1 MNMKMK
7 RSLFALLAATVA
19 GAASPVIDNQNLLES
34 KVDSI
39 NAKRG
44 LEIGGAIRGVA
55 QATYFDT
62 DQDANVAKMM
72 PDVEKDEFVTADLDF
87 HFRPY
92 ENVRANAT
100 MRLEAGMQ
108 EYFASAAKSISVAWI
123 NVEGNIGKSFYW
135 IVGDFRQQYSPLTLF
150 LPSVDIMYE
159 PLVFERQRHMAQKS
173 QFIEGNQRNLQGVN
187 LQFRTMPNNTV
198 GEIRAEA
205 LMARLNRTAVL
216 DFTGAEGNVMTNT
229 EFPGGS
235 QASNMDKWLAAG
247 NLELLPLN
255 RNAYAGFTGMF
266 IFDDEESF
274 SYTERHPGGNR
285 LEDYVREPIN
295 PYDMDAQQTLVVS
308 GRIGGD
314 LAGVLGNKNLIL
326 DAVAEIAMSND
337 KIYEHTPTYQT
348 DEAGLPVLDEEGL
361 PVRGED
367 IVKDDKEKGM
377 AILATIN
384 AGYQTDLW
392 NAKLSANVIYND
404 SGWFNNAAQSP
415 SFFAQRILNSDLDG
429 NTVKYGVNSP
439 LYSTFGALYSF
450 TPKFSPVARS
460 LGTNDDAFESGQT
473 ESYNIANYNKNSWTT
488 NVYTRN
494 QLKLMEMML
503 LDPAL
508 QMALPYGLAT
518 SNRVGGQGTVT
529 AGFKDFVEVQGLVTV
544 LSQLKPVYGFEA
556 VKYME
561 YGGGAKADIFKAI
574 GFSKPL
580 EISGSYKH
588 SERKAD
594 FDAKTSGVSGSG
606 ELKSDFI
613 NAGLY
618 VQYLPRLGVTAG
630 LQMVNTEYNDLQAAL
645 SGLVAPLM
653 KSKQMQWMVGLDY
666 SIEKNAWLSLNFGII
681 SVENEYN
688 SSQLVALA
696 AAGEKVTTGTVEG
709 GYYNI
714 PDYYD
719 VSKDKSGKYKNEF
732 TQTIIEASLN
742 VEF

>member
-19 GAASPVIDNQNLLES
+19 SAASPVVDNQNLLES

-44 LEIGGAIRGVA
+44 LELGGSIRGVA
-55 QATYFDT
+55 QATYFDS
-62 DQDANVAKMM
+62 DQDGTVKRMM

-135 IVGDFRQQYSPLTLF
+135 IVGDFRQEYTPLTLF
-150 LPSVDIMYE
+150 LPTVDIMYE

-187 LQFRTMPNNTV
+187 LQFRMMPNTSV

-205 LMARLNRTAVL
+205 LMARLNRAAVL
-216 DFTGAEGNVMTNT
+216 DFSGAEGNVMTNAAM
-229 EFPGGS
+229 PGAT

-247 NLELLPLN
+247 NFEMLPLN
-255 RNAYAGFTGMF
+255 RNLYVGATGMF
-266 IFDDEESF
+266 IFDDEDSF
-274 SYTERHPGGNR
+274 TYTDRHEENK
-285 LEDYVREPIN
+285 LMNDYVREPIN
-295 PYDMDAQQTLVVS
+295 PYDLDAQQTLVVS
-308 GRIGGD
+308 GRVGGD
-314 LAGVLGNKNLIL
+314 VAGFLGNKNLTL
-326 DAVAEIAMSND
+326 DLVAEVAMSND
-337 KIYEHTPTYQT
+337 KVYTHTPTFVQ
-348 DEAGLPVLDEEGL
+348 DENGETVPGEEL
-361 PVRGED
+361 IED
-367 IVKDDKEKGM
+367 SKESGM
-377 AILATIN
+377 AILATLN
-384 AGYQTDLW
+384 AGYKTEVW
-392 NAKLSANVIYND
+392 GVKLLGNIIRND
-404 SGWFNNAAQSP
+404 SAWFNNAAQSP
-415 SFFAQRILNSDLDG
+415 SFFAQRILNTDLDG

-450 TPKFSPVARS
+450 NPKFSPVARS
-460 LGTNDDAFESGQT
+460 LGTDDAAFEDGQT

-488 NVYTRN
+488 NVYGKS
-494 QLKLMEMML
+494 QLALLETLM
-503 LDPAL
+503 DPAL
-508 QMALPYGLAT
+508 QMALPNGLAT
-518 SNRVGGQGTVT
+518 SNRFGGQGTLT
-529 AGFKDFVEVQGLVTV
+529 ANFKDFAEVHGLVTV
-544 LSQLKPVYGFEA
+544 LSQVKPMYGFEA

-594 FDAKTSGVSGSG
+594 LDPELGGAGTA

-613 NAGLY
+613 NGGLY
-618 VQYLPRLGVTAG
+618 VQYLPRLGVTG
-630 LQMVNTEYNDLQAAL
+630 GVQLINTEYNTIQSNL
-645 SGLVAPLM
+645 SGLVAPLL

-666 SIEKNAWLSLNFGII
+666 SIEKNAWLAVNFGII
-681 SVENEYN
+681 TVSNEYN
-688 SSQLVALA
+688 TKALVEANK
-696 AAGEKVTTGTVEG
+696 AGEPMETGTVKG
-709 GYYNI
+709 GVFNI

-732 TQTIIEASLN
+732 SQTIIEASLN

>member
-1 MNMKMK
+1 
-7 RSLFALLAATVA
+7 
-19 GAASPVIDNQNLLES
+19 
-34 KVDSI
+34 
-39 NAKRG
+39 
-44 LEIGGAIRGVA
+44 
-55 QATYFDT
+55 
-62 DQDANVAKMM
+62 
-72 PDVEKDEFVTADLDF
+72 
-87 HFRPY
+87 
-92 ENVRANAT
+92 
-100 MRLEAGMQ
+100 
-108 EYFASAAKSISVAWI
+108 
-123 NVEGNIGKSFYW
+123 
-135 IVGDFRQQYSPLTLF
+135 
-150 LPSVDIMYE
+150 MYE

-205 LMARLNRTAVL
+205 LMARLNRAAVL
-216 DFTGAEGNVMTNT
+216 DFTGAEGNIMTNT
-229 EFPGGS
+229 QLPGAS
-235 QASNMDKWLAAG
+235 QAANMDKWLAAG

-255 RNAYAGFTGMF
+255 RNAYVGATGMF
-266 IFDDEESF
+266 IFDDEDSF
-274 SYTERHPGGNR
+274 TYTERHEGGNR
-285 LEDYVREPIN
+285 LNDYVREPIN

-308 GRIGGD
+308 GRLGGD
-314 LAGVLGNKNLIL
+314 LAGFLGNNKLTL

-337 KIYEHTPTYQT
+337 KVYAHTPTFQT
-348 DEAGLPVLDEEGL
+348 DATGAPMLDEEGL

-367 IVKDDKEKGM
+367 IVEDSKEKGM

-384 AGYQTDLW
+384 AGYKTDLW
-392 NAKLSANVIYND
+392 NAKLVANVIYND
-404 SGWFNNAAQSP
+404 SAWFNNAAQSP

-494 QLKLMEMML
+494 QLALMEMML

-508 QMALPYGLAT
+508 QLALPNGLAT
-518 SNRVGGQGTVT
+518 SNRVGGQGILT

-544 LSQLKPVYGFEA
+544 LSQVAPTYGFSA
-556 VKYME
+556 VKFME

-594 FDAKTSGVSGSG
+594 FDADQSGVSGSG

-630 LQMVNTEYNDLQAAL
+630 LQMVNTEYNDLQAAM
-645 SGLVAPLM
+645 SGLLAPLM

-666 SIEKNAWLSLNFGII
+666 SVDKNAWLSVNFGII

-696 AAGEKVTTGTVEG
+696 AAGETVETGTVKG
-709 GYYNI
+709 GVYNI

>member
-19 GAASPVIDNQNLLES
+19 SAASPVVDNQNLLES

-44 LEIGGAIRGVA
+44 LELGGSIRGVA
-55 QATYFDT
+55 QATYFDS
-62 DQDANVAKMM
+62 DQDGTVKRMM

-135 IVGDFRQQYSPLTLF
+135 IVGDFRQEYTPLTLF
-150 LPSVDIMYE
+150 LPTVDIMYE

-187 LQFRTMPNNTV
+187 LQFRMMPNTSV

-205 LMARLNRTAVL
+205 LMARLNRAAVL
-216 DFTGAEGNVMTNT
+216 DFSGAEGNVMTNAAM
-229 EFPGGS
+229 PGAT

-247 NLELLPLN
+247 NFEMLPLN
-255 RNAYAGFTGMF
+255 SNLYVGATGMF
-266 IFDDEESF
+266 IFDDEDSF
-274 SYTERHPGGNR
+274 TYTDRHEENK
-285 LEDYVREPIN
+285 LMNDYVREPIN
-295 PYDMDAQQTLVVS
+295 PYDLDAQQTLVVS
-308 GRIGGD
+308 GRVGGD
-314 LAGVLGNKNLIL
+314 VAGFLGNKNLTL
-326 DAVAEIAMSND
+326 DLVAEVAMSND
-337 KIYEHTPTYQT
+337 KVYTHTPTFVQ
-348 DEAGLPVLDEEGL
+348 DENGETVPGEEL
-361 PVRGED
+361 IED
-367 IVKDDKEKGM
+367 SKESGM
-377 AILATIN
+377 AILATLN
-384 AGYQTDLW
+384 AGYKTEVW
-392 NAKLSANVIYND
+392 GVKLLGNIIRND
-404 SGWFNNAAQSP
+404 SAWFNNAAQSP
-415 SFFAQRILNSDLDG
+415 SFFAQRILNTDLDG

-450 TPKFSPVARS
+450 NPKFSPVARS
-460 LGTNDDAFESGQT
+460 LGTDDAAFEDGQT

-488 NVYTRN
+488 NVYGKS
-494 QLKLMEMML
+494 QLALLETLM
-503 LDPAL
+503 DPAL
-508 QMALPYGLAT
+508 QMALPNGLAT
-518 SNRVGGQGTVT
+518 SNRFGGQGTLT
-529 AGFKDFVEVQGLVTV
+529 ANFKDFAEVQGLVTV
-544 LSQLKPVYGFEA
+544 LSQVKPMYGFEA

-594 FDAKTSGVSGSG
+594 LDPELGGAGTA

-613 NAGLY
+613 NGGLY
-618 VQYLPRLGVTAG
+618 VQYLPRLGVTG
-630 LQMVNTEYNDLQAAL
+630 GVQLINTEYNTIQSNL
-645 SGLVAPLM
+645 SGLVAPLL

-666 SIEKNAWLSLNFGII
+666 SIEKNAWLAVNFGII
-681 SVENEYN
+681 TVSNEYN
-688 SSQLVALA
+688 TKALVEANK
-696 AAGEKVTTGTVEG
+696 AGEPMETGTVKG
-709 GYYNI
+709 GVFNI

-732 TQTIIEASLN
+732 SQTIIEASLN